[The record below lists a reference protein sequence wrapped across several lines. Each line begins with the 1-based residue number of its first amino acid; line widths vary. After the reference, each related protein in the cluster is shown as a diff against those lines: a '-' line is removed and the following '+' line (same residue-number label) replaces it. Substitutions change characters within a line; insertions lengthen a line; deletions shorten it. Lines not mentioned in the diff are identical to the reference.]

1 MWCPGIRAT
10 LTQLSIAAWPSW
22 WAPRGPGA
30 AARRRRAACSCAPG
44 GPRAASAPRCPS
56 TSVSPAQGGRGRGY
70 RERGQPSFSAPSFLR
85 PPDDETRHVGFQ
97 TFQTFK
103 AGQGLGASVVSWNN
117 NIVVGAAERG
127 TESSRGQGH
136 VVGGGGESESR
147 PFPTLLWPC
156 SRPAPPGSTG
166 TP

>member
-1 MWCPGIRAT
+1 MWYPGIRAA
-10 LTQLSIAAWPSW
+10 LTQLSYAVWPSW

-30 AARRRRAACSCAPG
+30 ATRRKREACSCAPG

-70 RERGQPSFSAPSFLR
+70 RESEQQSFSAPSFLR
-85 PPDDETRHVGFQ
+85 PPDDETRHIGFQ

-117 NIVVGAAERG
+117 NIVVGAAERDTEQSGEG
-127 TESSRGQGH
+127 TRGRGWE
-136 VVGGGGESESR
+136 ESESR
-147 PFPTLLWPC
+147 LSPTLLWPC